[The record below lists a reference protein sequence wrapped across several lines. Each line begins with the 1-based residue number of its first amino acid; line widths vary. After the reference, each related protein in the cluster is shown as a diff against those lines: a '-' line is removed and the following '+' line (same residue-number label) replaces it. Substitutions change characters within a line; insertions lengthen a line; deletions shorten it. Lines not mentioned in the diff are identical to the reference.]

1 MAVDFQQAWEMAEEP
16 TKGIRHRFT
25 VSEIVAIGS
34 CPFEIA
40 IIRDGKGKLRE
51 VPEDNTKSGSPNALI
66 DRWKIRKGMK
76 LSIMIK
82 EKNNVTKRRILVCN

>member
-1 MAVDFQQAWEMAEEP
+1 MAVDFKQAWEMAEEP

-40 IIRDGKGKLRE
+40 IIRDGKRKLRE
-51 VPEDNTKSGSPNALI
+51 VPEDNTQSPNGLRN
-66 DRWKIRKGMK
+66 RWDLRIGMK
-76 LSIMIK
+76 LSILVE
-82 EKNNVTKRRILVCN
+82 EKNGVAKRRVLVRDKN